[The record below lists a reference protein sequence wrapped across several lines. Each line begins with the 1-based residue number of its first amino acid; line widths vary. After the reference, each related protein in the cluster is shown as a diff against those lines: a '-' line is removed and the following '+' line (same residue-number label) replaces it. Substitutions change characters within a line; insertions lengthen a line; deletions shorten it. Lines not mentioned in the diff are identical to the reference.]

1 MSLQVWCYECD
12 EYVEGW
18 ELLDQIAEKLDEVDC
33 DIEIEIE
40 NTPAKCNGF
49 KSRNTGAGNKNFKD
63 VSRDNLLLN
72 SRFV

>member
-18 ELLDQIAEKLDEVDC
+18 DLLDQINEKLDEVDC

-40 NTPAKCNGF
+40 NTPTNINGF
-49 KSRNTGAGNKNFKD
+49 KSRSSGAGNKKM
-63 VSRDNLLLN
+63 S
-72 SRFV
+72 